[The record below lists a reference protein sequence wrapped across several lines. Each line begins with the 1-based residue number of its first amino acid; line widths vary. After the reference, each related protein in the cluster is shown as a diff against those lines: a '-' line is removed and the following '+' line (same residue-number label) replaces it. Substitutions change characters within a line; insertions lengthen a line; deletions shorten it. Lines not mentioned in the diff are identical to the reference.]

1 MFLTPCEDDEN
12 AVAKDEL
19 QRLTDNQASFSPSF
33 ISYFAHS
40 DGQKKMSVVN
50 GKTVKDDNTKGE
62 TEVKNA
68 TTEVKTVPNE
78 APQAN
83 GNESKA

>member
-1 MFLTPCEDDEN
+1 MIVNRYSSLLLLLFFCLFLVLSRPC
-12 AVAKDEL
+12 VCP
-19 QRLTDNQASFSPSF
+19 RS
-33 ISYFAHS
+33 
-40 DGQKKMSVVN
+40 

-68 TTEVKTVPNE
+68 TAEVKTVPNE
-78 APQAN
+78 APQMN

>member
-1 MFLTPCEDDEN
+1 MLTKCPFFLCCD
-12 AVAKDEL
+12 
-19 QRLTDNQASFSPSF
+19 SFV
-33 ISYFAHS
+33 FAHS
-40 DGQKKMSVVN
+40 
-50 GKTVKDDNTKGE
+50 GKSVKDDNTKGE

-68 TTEVKTVPNE
+68 TAEVKTVPNE

>member
-1 MFLTPCEDDEN
+1 MCP
-12 AVAKDEL
+12 
-19 QRLTDNQASFSPSF
+19 
-33 ISYFAHS
+33 HS
-40 DGQKKMSVVN
+40 
-50 GKTVKDDNTKGE
+50 GKTVKDDITKGE

-78 APQAN
+78 APQTN